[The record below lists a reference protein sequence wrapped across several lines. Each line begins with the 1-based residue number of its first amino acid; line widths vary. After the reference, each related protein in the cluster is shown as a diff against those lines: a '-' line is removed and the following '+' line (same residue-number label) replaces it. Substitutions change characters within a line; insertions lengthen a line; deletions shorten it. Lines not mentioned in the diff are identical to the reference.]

1 MTPPIQLGI
10 SVGITSSQVP
20 DYKGNGGE
28 SGIRTHVTL
37 SSKHAFQA
45 CAFSH
50 SAISPAPSLGGR
62 SEKLLATR
70 LCHEVPSNSMG
81 EGEEPQPAGASY
93 CGFVERS
100 WVEGTAT
107 CEALPDDVAPAAA
120 AFATETAGA
129 GSGGTLVLST
139 TWWFRQ

>member
-1 MTPPIQLGI
+1 MGLAEVQ
-10 SVGITSSQVP
+10 QV
-20 DYKGNGGE
+20 KESGGE

-50 SAISPAPSLGGR
+50 SAISPATPLGGR
-62 SEKLLATR
+62 SEELATR
-70 LCHEVPSNSMG
+70 LCHEVPSDSMG
-81 EGEEPQPAGASY
+81 EGEEPQPADTSY

-120 AFATETAGA
+120 AFAADTVGA
-129 GSGGTLVLST
+129 GKGGTLVLST